1 LETPEPS
8 SGLPRPAVLKVNLR
22 NDHLQYAI
30 TWYGLAGAVVIM
42 FLVWLRNRRHLA

>member
-8 SGLPRPAVLKVNLR
+8 SGLPRPAALKVNLR

-30 TWYGLAGAVVIM
+30 TWYGLAGVAIIT
-42 FLVWLRNRRHLA
+42 FAVWLSNRRRMG